1 MLNWN
6 RDGFATYGP
15 RMTETGKATGV
26 GPDPLPV
33 GWSRRADGAL
43 VWQQK
48 HGPWRVEMICS
59 PGAPFSGPYEM
70 KVWLAV
76 GGDMAQEAMDAAEE
90 TDGIPSALLSRLPLA
105 EIKQTARRLVA
116 EASPE
121 APWPVPERCATDE
134 DFALLAAELV
144 RIKATG
150 ASAPQQVLADRLGV
164 GKATMSERVKRARGR
179 GLLVADR
186 LELTDKA
193 REFLA
198 AFADP
203 PAAG

>member
-1 MLNWN
+1 MANWN
-6 RDGFATYGP
+6 RDEFAAYGP
-15 RMTETGKATGV
+15 LMTQTRTATGT
-26 GPDPLPV
+26 GSDPLPP
-33 GWSRRADGAL
+33 GWSWRADGAL
-43 VWQQK
+43 AWRQE
-48 HGPWRVEMICS
+48 HGPWRVEMACS

-70 KVWLAV
+70 KVWLDA
-76 GGDMAQEAMDAAEE
+76 GGDATQEAMDAAEE
-90 TDGIPSALLSRLPLA
+90 SDGIPSALLNRLPLA

-121 APWPVPERCATDE
+121 PPWPVPKRCATDE

-179 GLLVADR
+179 GLLATDR
-186 LELTDKA
+186 IELTDKA

-198 AFADP
+198 ALGDP